1 MKISSLIVL
10 AVSIAIASVP
20 GLAQTQQWT
29 VGQHVKV
36 FYPRPGG
43 SGPAWRTG
51 VVTEVFGWGIHMK
64 FDDQDHVE
72 TFGNGDV
79 SAVDGG
85 AAPAPQ
91 AAATKAM
98 PAANAAPHQTR
109 PPAPVAAGSCTS
121 DPGVASGGSG
131 LAATIKQT
139 IYQNYA
145 AEISGGLSAP
155 LAIGLTFQS
164 FQIGAPLPNRV
175 GPAGYEYPNAVRGT
189 PVYPVTTRHKYCRQ
203 YRNAVTRTNFAGRYV
218 CFTTRF
224 GNGME
229 CGTAE
234 GHRLLG
240 YE

>member
-1 MKISSLIVL
+1 MKIGCLIAFAAML
-10 AVSIAIASVP
+10 AVAPVP
-20 GLAQTQQWT
+20 ALAQTSQWT

-43 SGPAWRTG
+43 SGPAWRMG

-85 AAPAPQ
+85 VIPQ
-91 AAATKAM
+91 AAAAPGAIP
-98 PAANAAPHQTR
+98 PANPAPRQSR
-109 PPAPVAAGSCTS
+109 PPAQAAAGSCTS
-121 DPGVASGGSG
+121 DAGVTAGGTG
-131 LAATIKQT
+131 LAATIKHA

-145 AEISGGLSAP
+145 AEIDGGLSAP

-203 YRNAVTRTNFAGRYV
+203 YRNATTRTNFDGRYV
-218 CFTTRF
+218 CFITRF

-240 YE
+240 YD